1 MRMEEAKKA
10 MPASPKIITKLRERR
25 QIEAELRKMP
35 TARSDLEF
43 QQQAQE
49 IASLGSQVIPTI
61 IGNLD
66 QADAE
71 MLAAMGA
78 VATYLDHDE
87 VTVALRQAVLQ
98 PQRSDRGRVGA
109 MTILERFLGQPPD
122 QDLAAS
128 LSDPEGM
135 AIASLE
141 EILSQAEGNPAILI
155 PTIEELD
162 RQEPDVVLA
171 VARSLQDMGVHM
183 LASGQASSV
192 VEPLRMMAQDVR
204 EEIAMEAL
212 HLLGSL
218 RLPEAARAMQ
228 MLIPIVA
235 PTLQPLAE
243 RLLRKLQFSGVA
255 VEPLPQPD
263 ANWRALISP
272 LNGLGQQSV
281 WFIQEHRSSAR
292 AQFLNIL
299 LSDRAGAI
307 EAVGHSHVP
316 ALMLP
321 PRRSL
326 GHLHDIALPDG
337 SGAMLMLETTF
348 DLGRRLVLEALAHN
362 RETQI
367 PVAGSLRLLSPWLWG
382 YAGADQ
388 LPPRMLPQLAARDEA
403 LVGISDRLLGHPAF
417 VTWRAHSEATFRAAE
432 EALRHPGW
440 DREVWVKRLT
450 NELFS
455 GPIVAQVLSERL
467 TGMSEWLLLAGDELR
482 AKMALVC
489 AKAVQRGDA
498 QDQPFLRAMVLRDLE
513 LASRT
518 LKRESEPVSGLKEF
532 D

>member
-1 MRMEEAKKA
+1 

-25 QIEAELRKMP
+25 QIEAELRKML

-49 IASLGSQVIPTI
+49 IASQGSQVIPTI

-71 MLAAMGA
+71 MLAAMGT
-78 VATYLDHDE
+78 VATYLDHGE
-87 VTVALRQAVLQ
+87 VIVALRQVVLQ

-122 QDLAAS
+122 QDLMAS
-128 LSDPEGM
+128 LSDAEGM
-135 AIASLE
+135 AMASLE
-141 EILSQAEGNPAILI
+141 EILSQAEGNTAVLI
-155 PTIEELD
+155 QYIEELD

-171 VARSLQDMGVHM
+171 VARSLRDMGVHL
-183 LASGQASSV
+183 LASGQASNV

-212 HLLGSL
+212 HVLGSL
-218 RLPEAARAMQ
+218 RLPEAAHAIQTLM
-228 MLIPIVA
+228 PIVA

-263 ANWRALISP
+263 PNWRALVSP
-272 LNGLGQQSV
+272 VNGLGQQSI
-281 WFIQEHRSSAR
+281 WFIQEHRWSAR
-292 AQFLNIL
+292 VQFLNVL

-307 EAVGHSHVP
+307 EAVGHTHVP

-337 SGAMLMLETTF
+337 SGAILMLEATF
-348 DLGRRLVLEALAHN
+348 DLGRRLVVEALAHN

-367 PVAGSLRLLSPWLWG
+367 PVAGPLRLLSPWLWG
-382 YAGADQ
+382 YTGADQ
-388 LPPRMLPQLAARDEA
+388 LPPRVLPQLAAQDEA
-403 LVGISDRLLGHPAF
+403 LVDISDRLLGHPAF
-417 VTWRAHSEATFRAAE
+417 VTWRARSEAAFRAAE

-440 DREVWVKRLT
+440 DREVWVRRLT

-467 TGMSEWLLLAGDELR
+467 TGMSEWLLLAGDEPR
-482 AKMALVC
+482 AKLALVC
-489 AKAVQRGDA
+489 AKAVRSGAPQE
-498 QDQPFLRAMVLRDLE
+498 QPFLRAMVLRDLE
-513 LASRT
+513 LASHT
-518 LKRESEPVSGLKEF
+518 LKRESEPISGLKES